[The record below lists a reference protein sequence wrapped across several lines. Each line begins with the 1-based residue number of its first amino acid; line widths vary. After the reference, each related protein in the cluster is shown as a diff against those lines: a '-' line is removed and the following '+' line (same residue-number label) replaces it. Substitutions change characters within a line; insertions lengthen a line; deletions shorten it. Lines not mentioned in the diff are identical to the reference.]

1 MTGDWMDGIAISE
14 VATSDALAHGCS
26 GMDVSVPRVI
36 RKEPNRSVAVAVATA
51 GWTRRKQTRSISFML
66 VGDGSSR
73 PYLLLWPGA
82 VM

>member
-36 RKEPNRSVAVAVATA
+36 RKEPNRSVAVGNAAA
-51 GWTRRKQTRSISFML
+51 GWRKQTRSSNSFMATY
-66 VGDGSSR
+66 SSR
-73 PYLLLWPGA
+73 S
-82 VM
+82 